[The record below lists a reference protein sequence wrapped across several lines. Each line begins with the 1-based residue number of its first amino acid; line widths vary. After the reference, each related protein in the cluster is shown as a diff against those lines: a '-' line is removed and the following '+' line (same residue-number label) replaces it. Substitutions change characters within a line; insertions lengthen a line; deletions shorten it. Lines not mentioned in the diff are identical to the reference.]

1 MPSSLAVNHS
11 SALVLYTRPPVSVC
25 GTGAAAISDSGFSR
39 KYGYPRCRIARGL
52 SVLSGSAERVDLP
65 ARTWPTPFNRLFR
78 QPAAVSLLRLHVSHC
93 GSNVILNV
101 SSVALALRLTLRPR
115 LTLIRLA
122 LIRNP
127 WSYSERVSH
136 PLYRYL
142 YLHLLFRTLQQ
153 GSSPTFGA
161 SAMLPYRYAN
171 AYPTASVNSL
181 CPIIIHAGPL
191 D

>member
-1 MPSSLAVNHS
+1 MTVRCSLADFLGS
-11 SALVLYTRPPVSVC
+11 MITRTIASPRRDPRTVC
-25 GTGAAAISDSGFSR
+25 FQLGTWICLRPSQ
-39 KYGYPRCRIARGL
+39 
-52 SVLSGSAERVDLP
+52 
-65 ARTWPTPFNRLFR
+65 PTAFNALFR
-78 QPAAVSLLRLHVSHC
+78 QRAAVSLLRPRVRRTVSD
-93 GSNVILNV
+93 GILTV
-101 SSVALALRLTLRPR
+101 SAIGLGHSLNLRTRLTLNR
-115 LTLIRLA
+115 LTLFRK
-122 LIRNP
+122 P
-127 WSYSERVSH
+127 WSFGERESH

-161 SAMLPYRYAN
+161 SAMLPYRYAK